1 VGWLV
6 LEWWQLRRVQRRWR
20 ILLGWRWR
28 LVSIDIESPSNR
40 RIIEAARL
48 KKRRSRNSMGRFLIE
63 GTRETERAIEAD
75 ASIDEIFLC
84 AEYGPRATVS
94 LAESIAESGVR
105 LTTVSPIAF
114 DKLTMRQNPDGIIAV
129 ASTWS
134 TAVEDLDRVLV
145 LVAEA
150 IEKPGNLG
158 AMFRTADATG
168 AALLIADATVDPFNP
183 NVVRA
188 SQGALFS
195 VPFAV
200 ADTEA
205 AVSWAVEHGVIVVA
219 TPDAESNHWDTDLSG
234 PVSIVIGSEHD
245 GVSDA
250 WLRAGTSVRIPMA
263 GDADSLNASV
273 SAAVLLYE
281 AVRQGRITES

>member
-1 VGWLV
+1 MSG
-6 LEWWQLRRVQRRWR
+6 
-20 ILLGWRWR
+20 
-28 LVSIDIESPSNR
+28 DIESPANR
-40 RIIEAARL
+40 RIIETARL
-48 KKRRSRNSMGRFLIE
+48 KKRRHRDATGRFLIE
-63 GTRETERAIEAD
+63 GTREAERAVQAG

-84 AEYGPRATVS
+84 PDYAPRATVS
-94 LAESIAESGVR
+94 LADGIAGSGVR
-105 LTTVSPIAF
+105 LTTVSAVAF
-114 DKLTMRQNPDGIIAV
+114 DKLSMRQNPDGIIAV
-129 ASTWS
+129 ALTWIT
-134 TAVEDLDRVLV
+134 TAENLDRDLV

-200 ADTEA
+200 TDTGA
-205 AVSWAVEHGVIVVA
+205 AITWTREHGAIVIA
-219 TPDAESNHWDTDLSG
+219 TPDAESDYWDADLSG
-234 PVSIVIGSEHD
+234 PVSIVIGSEHA

-250 WLRAGTSVRIPMA
+250 WREAGTPVRVPMA

-281 AVRQGRITES
+281 AARQHRAQR

>member
-1 VGWLV
+1 
-6 LEWWQLRRVQRRWR
+6 
-20 ILLGWRWR
+20 
-28 LVSIDIESPSNR
+28 VSGDIESPANR
-40 RIIEAARL
+40 RIIETARL
-48 KKRRSRNSMGRFLIE
+48 KKRRDRDTNGRFLIE
-63 GTRETERAIEAD
+63 GTREIERAAQ
-75 ASIDEIFLC
+75 AGATIDEIFLC
-84 AEYGPRATVS
+84 PDYAPRATVS
-94 LAESIAESGVR
+94 LADGIAGSSVR
-105 LTTVSPIAF
+105 LTTVSAVVF
-114 DKLTMRQNPDGIIAV
+114 DKLSMRQNPDGIIAV
-129 ASTWS
+129 APTWT
-134 TAVEDLDRVLV
+134 TAVENLDRDLV

-188 SQGALFS
+188 SQGALLS

-200 ADTEA
+200 TDTA
-205 AVSWAVEHGVIVVA
+205 AAITWAHEHGAIVIA
-219 TPDAESNHWDTDLSG
+219 TPDAVADFWDADLSG
-234 PVSIVIGSEHD
+234 PVSIVIGSEHA

-250 WLRAGTSVRIPMA
+250 WREAGTPIRIPMA

-281 AVRQGRITES
+281 AARQHRAQR

>member
-1 VGWLV
+1 MSV
-6 LEWWQLRRVQRRWR
+6 
-20 ILLGWRWR
+20 
-28 LVSIDIESPSNR
+28 DIESPSNR
-40 RIIEAARL
+40 RIIEIARL
-48 KKRRSRNSMGRFLIE
+48 KKRRHRDETHRFLIE
-63 GTRETERAIEAD
+63 GTRETERADQAD

-84 AEYGPRATVS
+84 PEYAPRATVS
-94 LAESIAESGVR
+94 LAESLVGSDVR

-129 ASTWS
+129 APIWAASPDS
-134 TAVEDLDRVLV
+134 LGGDLV

-168 AALLIADATVDPFNP
+168 ACLLIADATVDPFNP

-200 ADTEA
+200 TDVGTAVGWVRDHGAVIVASPDADT
-205 AVSWAVEHGVIVVA
+205 
-219 TPDAESNHWDTDLSG
+219 TYWDTDLTGS
-234 PVSIVIGSEHD
+234 VSIVIGSEHH
-245 GVSDA
+245 GLSDS
-250 WLRAGTSVRIPMA
+250 WEDTGTPVRIPMA

-281 AVRQGRITES
+281 AVRQRR